1 MGGAMEVER
10 TCVATVEIG
19 PATRAE
25 GEENDNVNYCVPMT
39 WRGAIAATTGG
50 AREGPYVAAA
60 ATIDIWGWTSM
71 AVPPTAS
78 SSLLM
83 VVPDDLEAI
92 V

>member
-1 MGGAMEVER
+1 
-10 TCVATVEIG
+10 
-19 PATRAE
+19 
-25 GEENDNVNYCVPMT
+25 MT
-39 WRGAIAATTGG
+39 WRGVIAGTTGG